1 MTTFRLGT
9 LITAVFAFGLACSPA
24 EQTSGSSNS
33 ERVTPIAAYEVVPRD
48 LSRQLNLSASV
59 VPRISVNMSSRTQG
73 FVAEVLVEE
82 GDRVEA
88 GDVLAR
94 FDVEEQAA
102 ELGRAQARARETK
115 LERERIEQLR
125 ESETVSVAEL
135 QRAQAAYEVAQAEQ
149 LLWQTRL
156 DFGEIRA
163 PQRGVIT

>member
-1 MTTFRLGT
+1 MP
-9 LITAVFAFGLACSPA
+9 LIAACS
-24 EQTSGSSNS
+24 ESGDSESASNANTDG
-33 ERVTPIAAYEVVPRD
+33 ERVTPIAAYEVVHRD
-48 LSRQLNLSASV
+48 MSRQLNLSASV
-59 VPRISVNMSSRTQG
+59 VTRISVSLSSRTQG
-73 FVAEVLVEE
+73 LVAEVLVEE
-82 GDRVEA
+82 GDLVEA

-94 FDVEEQAA
+94 FDVEEQGA
-102 ELGRAQARARETK
+102 ELARAQARARETQ